1 VLLRPSVDIS
11 NETSNDMLLMASFR
25 LSATPISR
33 CGWGG
38 RERQR
43 TEARHVRICAGQ
55 LAGEQG
61 DERACGSAP
70 MVVSLPWPVWTR
82 CRREREELGADRG
95 LQGGAVAEGEPLPRR
110 PNGEAGRRR

>member
-1 VLLRPSVDIS
+1 MLLRPSVDIS
-11 NETSNDMLLMASFR
+11 NETSHDMLLMASFR

-61 DERACGSAP
+61 DERQAGVEALARCAKIARRFPAGMAFLPPWEAC
-70 MVVSLPWPVWTR
+70 
-82 CRREREELGADRG
+82 
-95 LQGGAVAEGEPLPRR
+95 
-110 PNGEAGRRR
+110 